1 MIDAV
6 RRRALRALCTSL
18 AASAAPITT
27 IGAQDTGKAAAS
39 APMLRDLWFAT
50 SDGVRLHALA
60 HAPEAAA
67 TGREPAQRIV
77 FLPGWCIPG
86 RIWRPQLEDI
96 GARWPCLA
104 LDPRGQGESD
114 IPRAGYTVERR
125 ADDLYEVLAANGRT
139 VLVAWSLGV
148 LEALECIHRHGS
160 ALIDALVLVDNSIGE
175 PPAPKPTDFLQRLR
189 RDRQAT
195 VDGFVRSMF
204 RHAPPDVEIA
214 ALRESA
220 LRMPLEGSID
230 LLSKLPPRE
239 HWRELV
245 HRYEGPLAYVVTPQ
259 FREQARKLLAARPQ
273 SRIEVFEDAGHALF
287 VDDAQRFNRL
297 LTDWVTAL

>member
-1 MIDAV
+1 MFDAD
-6 RRRALRALCTSL
+6 RRRALRTLCASL
-18 AASAAPITT
+18 AASAAPLASV
-27 IGAQDTGKAAAS
+27 GAQTPGEIAAS
-39 APMLRDLWFAT
+39 APELRDVWFAT

-60 HAPEAAA
+60 HAPQTADA
-67 TGREPAQRIV
+67 GRPPVRRIV
-77 FLPGWCIPG
+77 FLPGWCIPA

-114 IPRAGYTVERR
+114 IPRAGYTVARR
-125 ADDLYEVLAANGRT
+125 ADDLHEVLAANGRT

-148 LEALECIHRHGS
+148 LEALECVHRHGS
-160 ALIDALVLVDNSIGE
+160 ALVDALVLVDNSIGE
-175 PPAPKPTDFLQRLR
+175 PPAPKPTDFVQRLR
-189 RDRQAT
+189 RDRQGT

-204 RHAPPDVEIA
+204 RHAPPDFEIA

-245 HRYEGPLAYVVTPQ
+245 HRYEGPLAYVVTPHL
-259 FREQARKLLAARPQ
+259 REQARNLLAARPQ

-297 LTDWVTAL
+297 LTDWVAAL